1 MALVFIGILLFVGIR
16 MSGKGQSPWFKYQ
29 ALGKSIAVVLILLG
43 LLSSMIVQID
53 AGTIGVQSL
62 FGKVQTNTL
71 EPGLNFI
78 NPLVK
83 VTHFDTK
90 TQNYTMSGIHDEG
103 EKMGDDAIRVLSQDG
118 LEVVIDVTVLY
129 RVQPDKTP
137 QILKVLGTD
146 YRNVIVR
153 PMVRTKLRDNAV
165 YYDAVSLYST
175 KRDEFQNRIFEG
187 VKSEFASR
195 GLELESI
202 LVRNIM
208 LPESVKTT
216 IESKINAEQDAQKMT
231 FVLQKQK
238 QEAERK
244 RVEAQ

>member
-137 QILKVLGTD
+137 QILKELGTD

-216 IESKINAEQDAQKMT
+216 IESKINAE
-231 FVLQKQK
+231 
-238 QEAERK
+238 
-244 RVEAQ
+244 

>member
-137 QILKVLGTD
+137 QILKELGTD

-153 PMVRTKLRDNAV
+153 PMVRTK
-165 YYDAVSLYST
+165 
-175 KRDEFQNRIFEG
+175 
-187 VKSEFASR
+187 
-195 GLELESI
+195 
-202 LVRNIM
+202 
-208 LPESVKTT
+208 
-216 IESKINAEQDAQKMT
+216 
-231 FVLQKQK
+231 
-238 QEAERK
+238 
-244 RVEAQ
+244 